1 MASASSAAERR
12 LKLDESILTQQH
24 DVASHARLS
33 SLLQEVDHLAKK
45 MNTGSSSGAAD
56 NNMQLE
62 QLTCTNRQQAAQIQ
76 SLSQAAAQREALIGQ
91 LQAQLA
97 TVRLHDQQLQ
107 QQVQAEREQHQ
118 QVARQVEQHL
128 QFLKGLAAG
137 AHPQAA
143 HWELLLRLTNAM
155 LQSQGWLQR
164 LSERCAQQGVELPEE
179 CVNALA
185 QLGSAANLVSS
196 LGYMAAADGG
206 AGQATRTFGAAGV
219 DQPLQAPPAV
229 QAQPAGQSQ
238 APQAPAS
245 PLQMLAEV
253 SQNGDKPKSMD
264 QEALAQQPHA
274 SGGFAPPPRPP
285 VRAVPVAAT
294 LCRSATG
301 SAANGAGGSGES
313 VMAAPAGM
321 APAATASSVGSVVA
335 QNVPQSPA
343 WPLGQSPAWSEVAHF
358 LQHNS
363 PSCSLSPSTFC
374 TLLSSP
380 DLHQLE
386 SPKVGGIPGLLT
398 GGLSSSSATALSS
411 TNGAAGANANGPVF
425 SQFKRRQQT
434 SLPSNLK
441 V

>member
-1 MASASSAAERR
+1 MASTSSAAERR
-12 LKLDESILTQQH
+12 LRLDESILTQQH
-24 DVASHARLS
+24 DLASHARLN

-56 NNMQLE
+56 NSMQLE
-62 QLTCTNRQQAAQIQ
+62 QLTCTNREQAAEIQ

-128 QFLKGLAAG
+128 EFLKGLASG
-137 AHPQAA
+137 AHPA

-155 LQSQGWLQR
+155 LQSQGWLHQ

-179 CVNALA
+179 CFNAIA

-206 AGQATRTFGAAGV
+206 AGHATHTCSAGV
-219 DQPLQAPPAV
+219 VDQLLRPPAV
-229 QAQPAGQSQ
+229 QAQPPVAQPAALLAAQPQ
-238 APQAPAS
+238 APQPPTS

-253 SQNGDKPKSMD
+253 SQNGDKPKSVD
-264 QEALAQQPHA
+264 QEAQQQQHA

-294 LCRSATG
+294 LCRSASG
-301 SAANGAGGSGES
+301 SAANGAGSSSES
-313 VMAAPAGM
+313 VMAAPGGV
-321 APAATASSVGSVVA
+321 APAATASSFGSLVA
-335 QNVPQSPA
+335 QNVPQSPGLF
-343 WPLGQSPAWSEVAHF
+343 PPGQSPAWSEVAHY

-363 PSCSLSPSTFC
+363 PSCTLSPSTFC

-398 GGLSSSSATALSS
+398 G
-411 TNGAAGANANGPVF
+411 
-425 SQFKRRQQT
+425 
-434 SLPSNLK
+434 LPRHHARVDPLARLRCHA
-441 V
+441 